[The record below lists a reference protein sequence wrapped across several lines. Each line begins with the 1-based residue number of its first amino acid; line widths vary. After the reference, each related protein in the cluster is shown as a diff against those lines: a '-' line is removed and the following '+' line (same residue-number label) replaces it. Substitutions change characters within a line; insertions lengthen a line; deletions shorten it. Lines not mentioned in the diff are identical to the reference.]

1 MESMRTL
8 AIVAAVA
15 VLPASHLAQAQSA
28 WRPGKNVEIVIP
40 VAKGGGTDVTG
51 RLVQS
56 MFAREKLV
64 ATGTRAVNK
73 PGGGGVETWDYLRG
87 RAGDGHFL
95 AISTPPLLT
104 NRITGAD
111 TLDYA
116 DFTPITT
123 LYSEYVLVAVA
134 ADSPIKS
141 GHDLAERFR
150 KDSAGVSMAVA
161 PALGSHNHIA
171 PALIARAAGGDATK
185 PRVEVLATGRAAAA
199 AAIDGRADIV
209 ASTIGTLLKDV
220 QAGRLRPLGITAPR
234 RLGGP
239 LANVPTWREQGIDVV
254 VPAWRGIVGPP
265 KMTPAQVAYWEGV
278 FLQLSLNADWLEELR
293 NQWWEGSYM
302 SSAETRKFLEEQYAL
317 MKDALTVL
325 KLAK

>member
-1 MESMRTL
+1 MREL
-8 AIVAAVA
+8 AIVAAA
-15 VLPASHLAQAQSA
+15 IVLFSQGAQAQPA
-28 WRPGKNVEIVIP
+28 WKPEKNVEIVIP
-40 VAKGGGTDVTG
+40 VAQGGGTDATG
-51 RLVQS
+51 RLVQK
-56 MFAREKLV
+56 MFERESLV
-64 ATGTRAVNK
+64 AAGSTAVNK

-87 RAGDGHFL
+87 RAGDGHAL

-123 LYSEYVLVAVA
+123 LYREYVLIAVGA
-134 ADSPIKS
+134 NSPIKT
-141 GHDLAERFR
+141 GRDLAERFR
-150 KDSAGVSMAVA
+150 KDSSAVTMAVA

-171 PALIARAAGGDATK
+171 PALIARAAGGDATR
-185 PRVEVLATGRAAAA
+185 PRVEVFPTGRAAAA
-199 AAIDGRADIV
+199 AAIGGQADIV

-239 LANVPTWREQGIDVV
+239 LAGVPTWREQGFDVV

-278 FLQLSLNADWLEELR
+278 FLQLSLNADWLEELQSR
-293 NQWWEGSYM
+293 WWEGGYM
-302 SSAETRKFLEEQYAL
+302 NSAETRKFLQDQYAL

-325 KLAK
+325 RLAK